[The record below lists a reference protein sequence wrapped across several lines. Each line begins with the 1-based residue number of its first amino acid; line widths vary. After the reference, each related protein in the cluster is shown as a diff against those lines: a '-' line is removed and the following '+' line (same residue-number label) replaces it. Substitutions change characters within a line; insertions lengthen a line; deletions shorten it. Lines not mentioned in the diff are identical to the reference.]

1 METVSAEHVVL
12 VLWIHASGSYVVV
25 QFIVCG
31 YDMDANVKLMMD
43 RYAYSGDVDEEN
55 EEAQSL
61 TGGKQDGDISLV
73 KQEKNTDSDRE
84 EDVEE
89 DKRE

>member
-1 METVSAEHVVL
+1 MLVVL
-12 VLWIHASGSYVVV
+12 MYWSNFVVPG
-25 QFIVCG
+25 C
-31 YDMDANVKLMMD
+31 DRDANMKLMMD

-73 KQEKNTDSDRE
+73 KQEKNAESDRE

>member
-1 METVSAEHVVL
+1 M
-12 VLWIHASGSYVVV
+12 
-25 QFIVCG
+25 
-31 YDMDANVKLMMD
+31 MMD
-43 RYAYSGDVDEEN
+43 RYAYSGEVEEEN
-55 EEAQSL
+55 EQVQSL

-73 KQEKNTDSDRE
+73 KLEKNGDSDSE

>member
-1 METVSAEHVVL
+1 MGSLGLHASVL
-12 VLWIHASGSYVVV
+12 VQFVVPG
-25 QFIVCG
+25 CDRG
-31 YDMDANVKLMMD
+31 ANMKLMMD

-55 EEAQSL
+55 EESQSL
-61 TGGKQDGDISLV
+61 TVGKQDGDISLV
-73 KQEKNTDSDRE
+73 KQEKNADSDRE

>member
-1 METVSAEHVVL
+1 
-12 VLWIHASGSYVVV
+12 
-25 QFIVCG
+25 
-31 YDMDANVKLMMD
+31 MMD

-73 KQEKNTDSDRE
+73 KQEKNAESDRE